1 MSKQLIINQ
10 INRNKE
16 TIARKKEE
24 IAKIKGN
31 ALRMN
36 RRLNSSEKNSIG
48 TIERLIL
55 NLRTQNAGLKT
66 KLGRL

>member
-1 MSKQLIINQ
+1 
-10 INRNKE
+10 
-16 TIARKKEE
+16 
-24 IAKIKGN
+24 
-31 ALRMN
+31 MN
-36 RRLNSSEKNSIG
+36 RRLNSSEINSIG

>member
-1 MSKQLIINQ
+1 
-10 INRNKE
+10 
-16 TIARKKEE
+16 
-24 IAKIKGN
+24 
-31 ALRMN
+31 MN
-36 RRLNSSEKNSIG
+36 RRLNSSEKNSID

>member
-16 TIARKKEE
+16 AIARKKEE

-31 ALRMN
+31 ASRMN

>member
-16 TIARKKEE
+16 AIAKKKEE
-24 IAKIKGN
+24 IAKIKGG

-36 RRLNSSEKNSIG
+36 RRLNSSEKNSIK

>member
-1 MSKQLIINQ
+1 MSKQAIINQ

-16 TIARKKEE
+16 AIARKKEE

-31 ALRMN
+31 ASRMN
-36 RRLNSSEKNSIG
+36 RRLNSSEKNSID

>member
-16 TIARKKEE
+16 AIARKKEE
-24 IAKIKGN
+24 IAKIKGS

-36 RRLNSSEKNSIG
+36 RRLNSSEKNSIS

>member
-10 INRNKE
+10 INKNKE

-24 IAKIKGN
+24 IAKIKGG

-36 RRLNSSEKNSIG
+36 RWLNSSEKNSIS

>member
-16 TIARKKEE
+16 AIAKKKEE
-24 IAKIKGN
+24 IAKIKGG
-31 ALRMN
+31 ALRRT
-36 RRLNSSEKNSIG
+36 RRVNSSEKNSIK
-48 TIERLIL
+48 TIERLMV
-55 NLRTQNAGLKT
+55 NGRTQNAGLKT

>member
-16 TIARKKEE
+16 AIARKKEE
-24 IAKIKGN
+24 IAKIKGG

-36 RRLNSSEKNSIG
+36 RRLNSSEK
-48 TIERLIL
+48 
-55 NLRTQNAGLKT
+55 K
-66 KLGRL
+66 

>member
-16 TIARKKEE
+16 AIARKKEE

-48 TIERLIL
+48 TIERHIL
-55 NLRTQNAGLKT
+55 NLRTKT
-66 KLGRL
+66 LG